1 MKNRLFILLWCIP
14 GFLFSVTPKPDV
26 EKLTETADTYYQA
39 GKVDSALW
47 AIEQALQLAMTEKD
61 TCAMMS
67 CYTSQGVYLRSSG
80 KLTEA
85 ITAYDKALQYAPLLS
100 GNNEENLQ
108 AITTLYN
115 NLATVYLDMKNP
127 AQAVKY
133 ALDAVKQADKCH
145 DKSFRTQIYTVC
157 SSIFITQEEY
167 EAAKTYLPKAI
178 ALSQQLQQPET
189 ELGARTYYLLTLF
202 RTQAS
207 ASEIQKLVEQTNALA
222 AKVNSTMALVNYYQV
237 LFYVQQTRKE
247 WKAATQTAQKILQ
260 LPGIE
265 NYPFLQY
272 DVYNNLH
279 LVYKELSDFPQAYHT
294 LELAKALSDSLFVQ
308 EKSRQ
313 LEELSV
319 KYETQKKELEYQK
332 LQEKRQK
339 EKQNLQLKITFLLI
353 LMAIMAFVS
362 LYFIQKQKLRIE
374 RQKREAEA
382 QKREFETLQ
391 RDTERNATR
400 AYLKE
405 LEQERNRLAKELHD
419 GVCNDLYALE
429 MNASTLNESW
439 RELLR
444 TSREN
449 IRRVSHELL
458 PPTFQETTLKQVLQN
473 YAERMTSTACKVT
486 LITLPEECDWSVLPE
501 TYCLNIYR
509 IIQEATGNA
518 LKHAS
523 STEIHLTLEWKLPN
537 LELTISHNGKFSSTS
552 EKGIGLQTMKE
563 RVMAMKGHISVEAEK
578 IQIIIP
584 LFLRENYGF
593 PWALSQEDCVL
604 LLTNKKTSIA

>member
-1 MKNRLFILLWCIP
+1 MKNCIFILLWCIP

-85 ITAYDKALQYAPLLS
+85 IAAYDKALQYAPLLS

-133 ALDAVKQADKCH
+133 ALDAVKQADKCQ

-167 EAAKTYLPKAI
+167 EAAKTYLSKAI

-279 LVYKELSDFPQAYHT
+279 LVYKELSEFPQAYHT

-405 LEQERNRLAKELHD
+405 LEKERNRLAKELHD

-584 LFLRENYGF
+584 LFL
-593 PWALSQEDCVL
+593 
-604 LLTNKKTSIA
+604 

>member
-1 MKNRLFILLWCIP
+1 MKNCIFILLWCIP

-61 TCAMMS
+61 TCVMMS

-85 ITAYDKALQYAPLLS
+85 IAAYDKALQYAPLLS
-100 GNNEENLQ
+100 EDNEDNLQ

-133 ALDAVKQADKCH
+133 ALDAVKQADQCQ

-167 EAAKTYLPKAI
+167 EAAKTYLSKAI

-353 LMAIMAFVS
+353 LMAIMAFFS

-405 LEQERNRLAKELHD
+405 LEKERNRLAKELHD

-439 RELLR
+439 KELLR

-473 YAERMTSTACKVT
+473 YAERMTSAPCKVT
-486 LITLPEECDWSVLPE
+486 LTTLPEECDWSVLPE
-501 TYCLNIYR
+501 TYRLNIYR

-523 STEIHLTLEWKLPN
+523 PTEIHLTLEWKLPN

-563 RVMAMKGHISVEAEK
+563 RVMAMKGHISVDTEK
-578 IQIIIP
+578 VQIIIP
-584 LFLRENYGF
+584 LFL
-593 PWALSQEDCVL
+593 
-604 LLTNKKTSIA
+604 

>member
-1 MKNRLFILLWCIP
+1 MKNCIFILLWCIP

-85 ITAYDKALQYAPLLS
+85 IAAYDKALQYAPLLS

-127 AQAVKY
+127 VQAVKY
-133 ALDAVKQADKCH
+133 ALDAVKQADKCQ

-157 SSIFITQEEY
+157 SSIFITQKEY
-167 EAAKTYLPKAI
+167 EAAKTYLSKAI

-319 KYETQKKELEYQK
+319 KYETQKKELEHQK

-405 LEQERNRLAKELHD
+405 LEKERNRLAKELHD

-439 RELLR
+439 KELLR

-458 PPTFQETTLKQVLQN
+458 PPTFQ
-473 YAERMTSTACKVT
+473 
-486 LITLPEECDWSVLPE
+486 
-501 TYCLNIYR
+501 
-509 IIQEATGNA
+509 
-518 LKHAS
+518 
-523 STEIHLTLEWKLPN
+523 
-537 LELTISHNGKFSSTS
+537 
-552 EKGIGLQTMKE
+552 
-563 RVMAMKGHISVEAEK
+563 
-578 IQIIIP
+578 
-584 LFLRENYGF
+584 
-593 PWALSQEDCVL
+593 
-604 LLTNKKTSIA
+604 

>member
-1 MKNRLFILLWCIP
+1 MKNCIFILLWCIP

-47 AIEQALQLAMTEKD
+47 AIEQALQLATTEKD

-85 ITAYDKALQYAPLLS
+85 IAAYDKALQYAPLLS

-133 ALDAVKQADKCH
+133 ALDAVKQADKCQ

-167 EAAKTYLPKAI
+167 EAAKTYLSKAI

-207 ASEIQKLVEQTNALA
+207 ASEIQKLIEQTNALA

-247 WKAATQTAQKILQ
+247 WKDATQTAQKILQ

-353 LMAIMAFVS
+353 LMAIMAFFS

-405 LEQERNRLAKELHD
+405 LEKERNRLAKELHD

-439 RELLR
+439 KELLR

-473 YAERMTSTACKVT
+473 YAERMTSAPCKVT
-486 LITLPEECDWSVLPE
+486 LTTLPEECDWSVLPE

-523 STEIHLTLEWKLPN
+523 PTEIHLTLEWKLPN

-563 RVMAMKGHISVEAEK
+563 RVMAMKGHISVDTEK
-578 IQIIIP
+578 VQIIIP
-584 LFLRENYGF
+584 LFL
-593 PWALSQEDCVL
+593 
-604 LLTNKKTSIA
+604 

>member
-85 ITAYDKALQYAPLLS
+85 IAAYDKALQYAPLLS
-100 GNNEENLQ
+100 GNNEDNLQ
-108 AITTLYN
+108 TITTLYN

-133 ALDAVKQADKCH
+133 ALDAVKQADKCQ

-167 EAAKTYLPKAI
+167 EAAKTYLSKAI

-405 LEQERNRLAKELHD
+405 LEKERNRLAKELHD

-439 RELLR
+439 KELLR

-473 YAERMTSTACKVT
+473 YAERMASASCKVT
-486 LITLPEECDWSVLPE
+486 LTTLPEECDWSVLPE

-523 STEIHLTLEWKLPN
+523 PTEIHLTLEWKLPN

-563 RVMAMKGHISVEAEK
+563 RVMAMKGHISVKAEK

-584 LFLRENYGF
+584 LFL
-593 PWALSQEDCVL
+593 
-604 LLTNKKTSIA
+604 

>member
-1 MKNRLFILLWCIP
+1 M
-14 GFLFSVTPKPDV
+14 
-26 EKLTETADTYYQA
+26 
-39 GKVDSALW
+39 
-47 AIEQALQLAMTEKD
+47 
-61 TCAMMS
+61 
-67 CYTSQGVYLRSSG
+67 
-80 KLTEA
+80 
-85 ITAYDKALQYAPLLS
+85 
-100 GNNEENLQ
+100 
-108 AITTLYN
+108 
-115 NLATVYLDMKNP
+115 
-127 AQAVKY
+127 
-133 ALDAVKQADKCH
+133 
-145 DKSFRTQIYTVC
+145 
-157 SSIFITQEEY
+157 IFIH
-167 EAAKTYLPKAI
+167 LRNF
-178 ALSQQLQQPET
+178 S
-189 ELGARTYYLLTLF
+189 
-202 RTQAS
+202 
-207 ASEIQKLVEQTNALA
+207 
-222 AKVNSTMALVNYYQV
+222 YYQV

-584 LFLRENYGF
+584 LFL
-593 PWALSQEDCVL
+593 
-604 LLTNKKTSIA
+604 

>member
-47 AIEQALQLAMTEKD
+47 AIEQALQLAITEKD

-85 ITAYDKALQYAPLLS
+85 IAAYDKALQYAPLLS
-100 GNNEENLQ
+100 GNNEDNLQ

-133 ALDAVKQADKCH
+133 ALDAVKQADKCQ

-157 SSIFITQEEY
+157 SSIFITQKEY
-167 EAAKTYLPKAI
+167 EAAKTYLSKAI

-405 LEQERNRLAKELHD
+405 LEKERNRLAKELHD

-439 RELLR
+439 KELLR

-473 YAERMTSTACKVT
+473 YAERMTSAPCKVT
-486 LITLPEECDWSVLPE
+486 LSTLPEECDWSVLPE

-523 STEIHLTLEWKLPN
+523 PTEIHLTLEWKLPN

-578 IQIIIP
+578 TQIIIP
-584 LFLRENYGF
+584 LFL
-593 PWALSQEDCVL
+593 
-604 LLTNKKTSIA
+604 

>member
-1 MKNRLFILLWCIP
+1 MKNCIFILLWCIP
-14 GFLFSVTPKPDV
+14 GFLFSITPKPDV

-85 ITAYDKALQYAPLLS
+85 IAAYDKALQYAPLLS

-133 ALDAVKQADKCH
+133 ALDAVKQADKCQ

-157 SSIFITQEEY
+157 SSIFITQKEY
-167 EAAKTYLPKAI
+167 EAAKTYLSKAI
-178 ALSQQLQQPET
+178 ALSQQLQQPEM

-247 WKAATQTAQKILQ
+247 WKAATLTAQKILQ

-353 LMAIMAFVS
+353 LMAIMAFFS

-405 LEQERNRLAKELHD
+405 LEKERNRLAKELHD

-439 RELLR
+439 KELLR

-473 YAERMTSTACKVT
+473 YAERMTSAPCKVT
-486 LITLPEECDWSVLPE
+486 LTTLPEECDWSVLPE

-523 STEIHLTLEWKLPN
+523 PTEIHLTLEWKLPN

-563 RVMAMKGHISVEAEK
+563 RVMAMKGHISVDTEK
-578 IQIIIP
+578 VQIIIP
-584 LFLRENYGF
+584 LFL
-593 PWALSQEDCVL
+593 
-604 LLTNKKTSIA
+604 

>member
-1 MKNRLFILLWCIP
+1 MKNCIFILLWCIP

-85 ITAYDKALQYAPLLS
+85 IAAYDKALQYAPLLS

-584 LFLRENYGF
+584 LFL
-593 PWALSQEDCVL
+593 
-604 LLTNKKTSIA
+604 

>member
-1 MKNRLFILLWCIP
+1 MKNCIFILLWCIP

-61 TCAMMS
+61 TCVMMS

-85 ITAYDKALQYAPLLS
+85 IAAYDKALQYAPLLS
-100 GNNEENLQ
+100 EDNEDNLQ

-133 ALDAVKQADKCH
+133 ALDAVKQADQCQ

-167 EAAKTYLPKAI
+167 EAAKTYLSKAI

-279 LVYKELSDFPQAYHT
+279 LVYKELSDFLQAYRT
-294 LELAKALSDSLFVQ
+294 LELAKTLSDSLFVQ

-405 LEQERNRLAKELHD
+405 LEKERNRLAKKLHD

-439 RELLR
+439 KELLR

-473 YAERMTSTACKVT
+473 YAERMTSAPCKVT
-486 LITLPEECDWSVLPE
+486 LTTLPEECDWSVLPE
-501 TYCLNIYR
+501 TYRLNIYR

-523 STEIHLTLEWKLPN
+523 PTEIHLTLEWKLPN

-563 RVMAMKGHISVEAEK
+563 RVMAMKGHISVDTEK
-578 IQIIIP
+578 VQIIIP
-584 LFLRENYGF
+584 LFL
-593 PWALSQEDCVL
+593 
-604 LLTNKKTSIA
+604 

>member
-332 LQEKRQK
+332 LQDKRQK

-584 LFLRENYGF
+584 LFL
-593 PWALSQEDCVL
+593 
-604 LLTNKKTSIA
+604 

>member
-178 ALSQQLQQPET
+178 ALSQQLQQRET

-584 LFLRENYGF
+584 LFL
-593 PWALSQEDCVL
+593 
-604 LLTNKKTSIA
+604 

>member
-1 MKNRLFILLWCIP
+1 MKNCIFILLWCIP

-61 TCAMMS
+61 TCVMMS

-85 ITAYDKALQYAPLLS
+85 IAAYDKALQYAPLLS
-100 GNNEENLQ
+100 EDNEDNLQ

-133 ALDAVKQADKCH
+133 ALDAVKQADQCQ

-167 EAAKTYLPKAI
+167 EAAKTYLSKAI

-189 ELGARTYYLLTLF
+189 ELGACTYYLLTLF

-353 LMAIMAFVS
+353 LMAIMAFFS

-405 LEQERNRLAKELHD
+405 LEKERNRLAKELHD

-439 RELLR
+439 KELLH

-473 YAERMTSTACKVT
+473 YAERMTSAPCKVT
-486 LITLPEECDWSVLPE
+486 LTTLPEECDWSVLPE

-523 STEIHLTLEWKLPN
+523 PTEIHLTLEWKLPN

-563 RVMAMKGHISVEAEK
+563 RVMAMKGHISVDTEK
-578 IQIIIP
+578 VQIIIP
-584 LFLRENYGF
+584 LFL
-593 PWALSQEDCVL
+593 
-604 LLTNKKTSIA
+604 

>member
-1 MKNRLFILLWCIP
+1 MKNCIFILLWCIP

-85 ITAYDKALQYAPLLS
+85 IAAYDKALQYAPLLS

-133 ALDAVKQADKCH
+133 ALDAVKQADKCQ

-167 EAAKTYLPKAI
+167 EAAKTYLSKAI

-584 LFLRENYGF
+584 LFL
-593 PWALSQEDCVL
+593 
-604 LLTNKKTSIA
+604 

>member
-1 MKNRLFILLWCIP
+1 MKNCIFILLWCIP

-85 ITAYDKALQYAPLLS
+85 IAAYDKALQYAPLLS

-133 ALDAVKQADKCH
+133 ALDAVKQADKCQ

-157 SSIFITQEEY
+157 SSIFITQKEY
-167 EAAKTYLPKAI
+167 EAAKTYLSKAI

-584 LFLRENYGF
+584 LFL
-593 PWALSQEDCVL
+593 
-604 LLTNKKTSIA
+604 

>member
-133 ALDAVKQADKCH
+133 ALDAVKQADKCQ

-537 LELTISHNGKFSSTS
+537 LELTISHNGKVSSTS

-584 LFLRENYGF
+584 LFL
-593 PWALSQEDCVL
+593 
-604 LLTNKKTSIA
+604 

>member
-1 MKNRLFILLWCIP
+1 MKNCIFILLWCIP

-61 TCAMMS
+61 TCVMMS

-85 ITAYDKALQYAPLLS
+85 IAAYDKALQYAPLLS
-100 GNNEENLQ
+100 EDNEDNLQ

-133 ALDAVKQADKCH
+133 ALDAVKQADQCQ

-167 EAAKTYLPKAI
+167 EAAKTYLSKAI

-405 LEQERNRLAKELHD
+405 LEKERNRLAKELHD

-439 RELLR
+439 KELLR

-473 YAERMTSTACKVT
+473 YAERMTSAPCKVT
-486 LITLPEECDWSVLPE
+486 LTTLPEECDWSVLPE
-501 TYCLNIYR
+501 TYRLNIYR

-523 STEIHLTLEWKLPN
+523 PTEIHLTLEWKLPN

-584 LFLRENYGF
+584 LFL
-593 PWALSQEDCVL
+593 
-604 LLTNKKTSIA
+604 

>member
-202 RTQAS
+202 RPQAS

-584 LFLRENYGF
+584 LFL
-593 PWALSQEDCVL
+593 
-604 LLTNKKTSIA
+604 

>member
-1 MKNRLFILLWCIP
+1 MKNCIFILLWCIP

-61 TCAMMS
+61 TCVMMS

-85 ITAYDKALQYAPLLS
+85 IAAYDKALQYAPLLS
-100 GNNEENLQ
+100 EDNEDNLQ

-133 ALDAVKQADKCH
+133 ALDAVKQADQCQ

-167 EAAKTYLPKAI
+167 EAAKTYLSKAI

-279 LVYKELSDFPQAYHT
+279 LVYKELSDFLQAYRT
-294 LELAKALSDSLFVQ
+294 LELAKTLSDSLFVQ

-353 LMAIMAFVS
+353 LIAIMAFVS

-405 LEQERNRLAKELHD
+405 LEKERNRLAKELHD

-439 RELLR
+439 KELLR

-473 YAERMTSTACKVT
+473 YAERMTSAPCKVT
-486 LITLPEECDWSVLPE
+486 LTTLPEECDWSVLPE

-523 STEIHLTLEWKLPN
+523 PTEIHLTLEWKLPN

-584 LFLRENYGF
+584 LFL
-593 PWALSQEDCVL
+593 
-604 LLTNKKTSIA
+604 

>member
-85 ITAYDKALQYAPLLS
+85 IAAYDKALQYAPLLS

-133 ALDAVKQADKCH
+133 ALDAVKQADKCQ
-145 DKSFRTQIYTVC
+145 DTSFRTQIYTVC

-167 EAAKTYLPKAI
+167 EAAKTYLSKAI

-207 ASEIQKLVEQTNALA
+207 ASEIQKLIEQTNALA

-279 LVYKELSDFPQAYHT
+279 LVYKELSDFPQAYRA

-319 KYETQKKELEYQK
+319 KYETQKKKLEYQK

-405 LEQERNRLAKELHD
+405 LEKERNRLAKELHD

-429 MNASTLNESW
+429 INASTLNESW
-439 RELLR
+439 KELLR

-584 LFLRENYGF
+584 LFL
-593 PWALSQEDCVL
+593 
-604 LLTNKKTSIA
+604 

>member
-133 ALDAVKQADKCH
+133 ALDAVKQADKCQ

-157 SSIFITQEEY
+157 SSIFITQKEY

-584 LFLRENYGF
+584 LFL
-593 PWALSQEDCVL
+593 
-604 LLTNKKTSIA
+604 

>member
-518 LKHAS
+518 FKHAS
-523 STEIHLTLEWKLPN
+523 PTEIHLTLEWKLPN

-584 LFLRENYGF
+584 LFL
-593 PWALSQEDCVL
+593 
-604 LLTNKKTSIA
+604 

>member
-1 MKNRLFILLWCIP
+1 MKNCIFILLWCIP

-47 AIEQALQLAMTEKD
+47 AIEQALQLATTEKD

-85 ITAYDKALQYAPLLS
+85 IAAYDKALQYAPLLS

-133 ALDAVKQADKCH
+133 ALDAVKQADKCQ

-167 EAAKTYLPKAI
+167 EAAKTYLSKAI

-207 ASEIQKLVEQTNALA
+207 ASEIQKLIEQTNALA

-405 LEQERNRLAKELHD
+405 LEKERNRLAKELHD

-439 RELLR
+439 KELLR

-473 YAERMTSTACKVT
+473 YAERMTSAPCKVT
-486 LITLPEECDWSVLPE
+486 LTTLPEECDWSVLPE

-523 STEIHLTLEWKLPN
+523 PTEIHLTLEWKLPN

-563 RVMAMKGHISVEAEK
+563 RVMAMKGHISVDTEK
-578 IQIIIP
+578 VQIIIP
-584 LFLRENYGF
+584 LFL
-593 PWALSQEDCVL
+593 
-604 LLTNKKTSIA
+604 

>member
-1 MKNRLFILLWCIP
+1 M
-14 GFLFSVTPKPDV
+14 
-26 EKLTETADTYYQA
+26 
-39 GKVDSALW
+39 
-47 AIEQALQLAMTEKD
+47 
-61 TCAMMS
+61 
-67 CYTSQGVYLRSSG
+67 
-80 KLTEA
+80 
-85 ITAYDKALQYAPLLS
+85 
-100 GNNEENLQ
+100 
-108 AITTLYN
+108 
-115 NLATVYLDMKNP
+115 
-127 AQAVKY
+127 
-133 ALDAVKQADKCH
+133 
-145 DKSFRTQIYTVC
+145 
-157 SSIFITQEEY
+157 
-167 EAAKTYLPKAI
+167 
-178 ALSQQLQQPET
+178 
-189 ELGARTYYLLTLF
+189 
-202 RTQAS
+202 
-207 ASEIQKLVEQTNALA
+207 
-222 AKVNSTMALVNYYQV
+222 
-237 LFYVQQTRKE
+237 
-247 WKAATQTAQKILQ
+247 
-260 LPGIE
+260 
-265 NYPFLQY
+265 
-272 DVYNNLH
+272 
-279 LVYKELSDFPQAYHT
+279 
-294 LELAKALSDSLFVQ
+294 Q

-523 STEIHLTLEWKLPN
+523 PTEIHLTLEWKLPN

-563 RVMAMKGHISVEAEK
+563 RVLSMKGDILFEEGKV
-578 IQIIIP
+578 QIIIP
-584 LFLRENYGF
+584 LF
-593 PWALSQEDCVL
+593 
-604 LLTNKKTSIA
+604 T

>member
-85 ITAYDKALQYAPLLS
+85 IAAYDKALQYAPLLS
-100 GNNEENLQ
+100 GNNEDNLQ
-108 AITTLYN
+108 TITTLYN

-584 LFLRENYGF
+584 LFL
-593 PWALSQEDCVL
+593 
-604 LLTNKKTSIA
+604 

>member
-1 MKNRLFILLWCIP
+1 MKNCIFILLWCIP

-85 ITAYDKALQYAPLLS
+85 IAAYDKALQYAPLLS

-133 ALDAVKQADKCH
+133 ALDAVKQADKCQ

-167 EAAKTYLPKAI
+167 EAAKTYLSKAI

-319 KYETQKKELEYQK
+319 KYETQKKGTGVPEAAGKASKGKTESAIEDYVSVNPDSYNGLRFTLLYPK
-332 LQEKRQK
+332 TKAPYRTAEKR
-339 EKQNLQLKITFLLI
+339 
-353 LMAIMAFVS
+353 
-362 LYFIQKQKLRIE
+362 
-374 RQKREAEA
+374 
-382 QKREFETLQ
+382 
-391 RDTERNATR
+391 
-400 AYLKE
+400 
-405 LEQERNRLAKELHD
+405 
-419 GVCNDLYALE
+419 
-429 MNASTLNESW
+429 ST
-439 RELLR
+439 
-444 TSREN
+444 
-449 IRRVSHELL
+449 
-458 PPTFQETTLKQVLQN
+458 K
-473 YAERMTSTACKVT
+473 A
-486 LITLPEECDWSVLPE
+486 
-501 TYCLNIYR
+501 
-509 IIQEATGNA
+509 
-518 LKHAS
+518 
-523 STEIHLTLEWKLPN
+523 
-537 LELTISHNGKFSSTS
+537 
-552 EKGIGLQTMKE
+552 
-563 RVMAMKGHISVEAEK
+563 
-578 IQIIIP
+578 
-584 LFLRENYGF
+584 
-593 PWALSQEDCVL
+593 
-604 LLTNKKTSIA
+604 